1 MLRIFHPLEEEPKA
15 VHIRGE
21 KAHYLATVLR
31 CSEGDDI
38 IIFDGKGASYRALI
52 KSVTKKEVLAE
63 ISQAIRENTE
73 SPLRIMLV
81 QGLLKGEKMDLV
93 IQKTTEL
100 GIREIIPVITERS
113 QVRVTKKVGRWRKIA
128 EDASRQCG
136 RSVVPFVHEPV
147 EFSRFLSGATP
158 EPGSGAIK
166 GLMFWEEDGLP
177 IKNAGRKVSSA
188 YRPIID
194 SPFYLLIGPE
204 GGFTKEEVRTA
215 ESRGFV
221 VTSLGTR
228 ILRAET
234 AAITAAAI
242 VQYLFGDLG

>member
-1 MLRIFHPLEEEPKA
+1 MLRVFHPLEEEPKA

-31 CSEGDDI
+31 CKAGDGI
-38 IIFDGKGASYRALI
+38 IIFDGRGSSYRALI

-63 ISQAIRENTE
+63 ISEAVNENTE
-73 SPLRIMLV
+73 SPLRIILV
-81 QGLLKGEKMDLV
+81 QGLIKGEKMDLV
-93 IQKTTEL
+93 MQKTTEL
-100 GIREIIPVITERS
+100 GVKEIIPVITERS
-113 QVRVTKKVGRWRKIA
+113 QVRVTKKVARWRKIA

-147 EFSRFLSGATP
+147 EFSIFLSGATP
-158 EPGSGAIK
+158 EPGSGTIK
-166 GLMFWEEDGLP
+166 GLMFWEEEGLP
-177 IKNAGRKVSSA
+177 IKDACRKVSLA
-188 YRPIID
+188 DHPIID

-215 ESRGFV
+215 ESKGFV
-221 VTSLGTR
+221 ITSLGTR
-228 ILRAET
+228 ILRTET
-234 AAITAAAI
+234 AAIATAAI